1 MWLLASRLGTWVN
14 RERGA
19 IRGPSIDTA
28 ATDRKRRSRLRT
40 TGRGRAARIRA
51 GCAVPLERGVA
62 ARRRSGRRHMARMPV
77 RRGLRPRPPWQAG
90 GGPCGPCGGCPSGA
104 GRHPCDAE
112 RVALQATACGETCR
126 WLSPS
131 GSNPAHRAGAG
142 AWRGL
147 ARGVR
152 DGNDWLRR
160 SPRRRPGLPITSSPA
175 NRPEAHIRTRAQ
187 EPKILEILIPSN

>member
-1 MWLLASRLGTWVN
+1 
-14 RERGA
+14 
-19 IRGPSIDTA
+19 
-28 ATDRKRRSRLRT
+28 
-40 TGRGRAARIRA
+40 
-51 GCAVPLERGVA
+51 
-62 ARRRSGRRHMARMPV
+62 MARMPV
-77 RRGLRPRPPWQAG
+77 RRGLRPAWQAG

-112 RVALQATACGETCR
+112 RVALRATACGETCR

-131 GSNPAHRAGAG
+131 GSSPAHPAGAG

-187 EPKILEILIPSN
+187 EPKILEILIPSTEVMSSGSDRVHPSRPASQPSPEVSTRAQRTKPAEESGPPG